1 MKINKLIN
9 CICAVM
15 CLGLAASCSSSDIPA
30 EVNEILKN
38 IRVPEFRDVDYLV
51 TDFGA
56 VADGQ
61 TDCRAAINDAIMTR
75 PQPVKKNCH
84 NRFRRRCFDCIIK

>member
-15 CLGLAASCSSSDIPA
+15 CFGLAASCSSSDIPA

-38 IRVPEFRDVDYLV
+38 LALNLRGYFWLNQDEKTKESAPKLKR
-51 TDFGA
+51 
-56 VADGQ
+56 
-61 TDCRAAINDAIMTR
+61 N
-75 PQPVKKNCH
+75 
-84 NRFRRRCFDCIIK
+84 